1 MKPLLPIIAVV
12 IACLV
17 SACSATE
24 QQSSADQQTNLAFL
38 NTQDRPVDSPTNP
51 KNIVTGNQLGMFRPV
66 PCCQP

>member
-1 MKPLLPIIAVV
+1 MKPLLPIIAMV

-24 QQSSADQQTNLAFL
+24 LPSSADQQTNLALL
-38 NTQDRPVDSPTNP
+38 NTPDPPVDSPTNP
-51 KNIVTGNQLGMFRPV
+51 KNIVTSNQLSVFRPV

>member
-1 MKPLLPIIAVV
+1 MKPLLPIIAMV

-24 QQSSADQQTNLAFL
+24 LPSSADQQTNLAFL
-38 NTQDRPVDSPTNP
+38 NTQVGPIDGPTNP
-51 KNIVTGNQLGMFRPV
+51 KSTLTGTPFGAFRPV

>member
-1 MKPLLPIIAVV
+1 MKPLLPIIAMV

-17 SACSATE
+17 SACSATQ

-38 NTQDRPVDSPTNP
+38 NAKDSSIDSPTNP
-51 KNIVTGNQLGMFRPV
+51 KNIVTGNQLSTFRPI